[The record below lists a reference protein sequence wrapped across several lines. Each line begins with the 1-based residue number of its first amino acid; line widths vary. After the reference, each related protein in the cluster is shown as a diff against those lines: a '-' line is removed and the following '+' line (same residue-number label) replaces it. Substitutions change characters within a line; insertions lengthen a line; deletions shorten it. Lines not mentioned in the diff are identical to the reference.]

1 MSYPHQVEQVL
12 RRDMVKKFSKEE
24 LKRFDGKS
32 GISAYVAYK
41 NKVYDLAQS
50 PLWKQGAHANIH
62 KAGNDLTESI
72 LNAPHGEEVFDKFTV
87 IGELGEKSTID
98 LEEKVLRVIRTG
110 GLDRRSHRMT
120 SHFPIS
126 LLMTASLLILLYEY
140 FGDRSFE
147 VAAYYTL
154 LLGVIASP
162 VSVLTGLWGWKIS
175 YLGIMT
181 KIFKTKI
188 IISTLLLVIGFVCV
202 ILRSVFPDIL
212 IERSLL
218 SWIYLILVLCL
229 TPIVVALGYYGGKIT
244 FLRAF

>member
-1 MSYPHQVEQVL
+1 
-12 RRDMVKKFSKEE
+12 MVKKFSKAE
-24 LKRFDGKS
+24 LKKFDGRN
-32 GISAYVAYK
+32 GTSAYVAYK

-50 PLWKQGAHANIH
+50 PLWKQGIHANIH
-62 KAGNDLTESI
+62 RAGNDLTESL
-72 LNAPHGEEVFDKFTV
+72 LNAPHGEKVFEKFSV
-87 IGELGEKSTID
+87 IGELGEKSISD
-98 LEEKVLRVIRTG
+98 LDEKVLRVIRTG
-110 GLDRRSHRMT
+110 GMDRRSHRMT

-140 FGDRSFE
+140 FGDKSFE

-162 VSVLTGLWGWKIS
+162 LSVLTGLWGWKIS
-175 YLGIMT
+175 YLGRMT

-188 IISTLLLVIGFVCV
+188 IISTALLVVGFICAV
-202 ILRSVFPDIL
+202 LRTTYPDIL
-212 IERSLL
+212 LERSLL
-218 SWIYLILVLCL
+218 SWIYLTLVLCL

>member
-1 MSYPHQVEQVL
+1 MH
-12 RRDMVKKFSKEE
+12 RGHNMVKKFSKKE
-24 LKRFDGKS
+24 LKRFDGTS
-32 GISAYVAYK
+32 GTSAYVVYK
-41 NKVYDLAQS
+41 NKVYDLTQS
-50 PLWKQGAHANIH
+50 PLWKQGIHAKIH
-62 KAGNDLTESI
+62 KAGNDLTESL
-72 LNAPHGEEVFDKFTV
+72 LNAPHGEEVFEKFSS
-87 IGELGEKSTID
+87 IGELEEESKFD
-98 LEEKVLRVIRTG
+98 LEGKLSTFISTRG
-110 GLDRRSHRMT
+110 MDRRSHRMT

-140 FGDRSFE
+140 IGDRSFE

-181 KIFKTKI
+181 KIFKRKI
-188 IISTLLLVIGFVCV
+188 IISTGLLVIGFVCV
-202 ILRSVFPDIL
+202 VLRSIYPDIL
-212 IERSLL
+212 IGRSLL

>member
-1 MSYPHQVEQVL
+1 MSHHQQIEQIL
-12 RRDMVKKFSKEE
+12 WYMVQKFSKEE
-24 LKRFDGKS
+24 LKRFDGKNGTS
-32 GISAYVAYK
+32 VYVAYK
-41 NKVYDLAQS
+41 NKVYDLGLS
-50 PLWKQGAHANIH
+50 LMWKQGIHANIH
-62 KAGNDLTESI
+62 KAGNDLTKSLLE
-72 LNAPHGEEVFDKFTV
+72 APHSEGVFEKFSV
-87 IGELGEKSTID
+87 IGELGDDSKFD

-110 GLDRRSHRMT
+110 GSDRRSHRMA

-140 FGDRSFE
+140 IGDRSLE

-154 LLGVIASP
+154 LLGFIASP
-162 VSVLTGLWGWKIS
+162 ISVLTGLWGWKIS

-181 KIFKTKI
+181 KIFKMKI
-188 IISTLLLVIGFVCV
+188 IISITLLVIGFVCV
-202 ILRSVFPDIL
+202 IFRSVFPDIL